1 MAFTTDDSDGYVPS
15 SGDSE
20 DEGRPNRWEGPSS
33 TWQQLNNAE
42 IDTTIALNAIRNQDL
57 SIHLY
62 NAFALKQRHSK
73 AQVINAP
80 VAGKDINAVTG
91 QTIEQ
96 DAWVPHRSWTA
107 WPMRADK
114 VPHQTF
120 MKRTDDADEKYT
132 LRKAVREMPSTALEE
147 TLAAAVLRTAKDKFK
162 ARPCTEIVTR
172 GLDSG
177 LEGDDDESDTDAFST
192 TKRARA
198 KSMST
203 KRDSATEN
211 GKMEIDDIQAK
222 IPLYVPLQERCY
234 KPIVATDDDL
244 SHAILRPSIRHVL
257 SKLER
262 TLTILHNAQDSM
274 LNYQSDS
281 ADSEA
286 SDSSRRGQR
295 SSRSRSQPG
304 TRKRGR
310 PPKSREPSQVR
321 RSVPLETPEHGKK
334 KAGRPRKVY
343 PRLADET
350 DQEYTIRVARLRK
363 EPVPFFAEPDTEPG
377 LESRAEPVQVRDPD
391 YSAGSEG
398 DGSAAEGIEKKP
410 KIKRKRAREQS
421 PEMHKGTPSI
431 KGKGRARI
439 GLRDWRDILGAAAL
453 AGFPA
458 PVLDRTARRCANLF
472 GQPTVLHTLPEAPP
486 TGRTSLAG
494 KITTCYEPGM
504 PLPPLLPPSDSYEDK
519 DEDKDEKDIALHI
532 ARLSRSRDRFE
543 ENPAAAAASRRS
555 LSRGR
560 PRTPA
565 GSRRS
570 RSRSAVSSSA
580 GGGAHFCPFADCPRA
595 VDGFTRRPN
604 MIRHMKLVHGV
615 AAATASASI
624 AADSSGGI
632 GGAGAGAEDEAD
644 VDSEDEMYGAVHVD
658 GFLRPIK
665 VRPGWRAGDVSEEPR
680 RRGRSRGRGR
690 RGGEEDR
697 DGDGD
702 GERVGRT
709 RVKRERGVEGD
720 DDDDDAEYG
729 M

>member
-1 MAFTTDDSDGYVPS
+1 MAFTTDDSDEYLPF

-20 DEGRPNRWEGPSS
+20 YEERPNRWEGPSS

-42 IDTTIALNAIRNQDL
+42 IDTFIALNEIRNQDL

-62 NAFALKQRHSK
+62 NAFALKQRHNK
-73 AQVINAP
+73 AQDIKAP
-80 VAGKDINAVTG
+80 VAGEDINIATG
-91 QTIEQ
+91 QIIEQ

-107 WPMRADK
+107 WPMHADK

-120 MKRTDDADEKYT
+120 MKRTEDSDEKFT
-132 LRKAVREMPSTALEE
+132 LRKAVQKFPSTALEE
-147 TLAAAVLRTAKDKFK
+147 TLAAAILRTAKDKFK
-162 ARPCTEIVTR
+162 ARPCAELVTSS
-172 GLDSG
+172 LDSG
-177 LEGDDDESDTDAFST
+177 LEGDDDGPDADTFST
-192 TKRARA
+192 TKRAR
-198 KSMST
+198 SQSRST
-203 KRDSATEN
+203 KYHNATEDE
-211 GKMEIDDIQAK
+211 KMEIDDIQAK
-222 IPLYVPLQERCY
+222 IPPYVPLQKRCY

-257 SKLER
+257 SQLDE
-262 TLTILHNAQDSM
+262 TLMILHNAQDSM

-281 ADSEA
+281 ADSDA

-295 SSRSRSQPG
+295 LSRSRSHPG

-321 RSVPLETPEHGKK
+321 SSVPPETQEHGKK
-334 KAGRPRKVY
+334 KAGRPRKMY

-363 EPVPFFAEPDTEPG
+363 EPIPFFAEPDMEPG
-377 LESRAEPVQVRDPD
+377 LGPGVEPVQAQDPD

-398 DGSAAEGIEKKP
+398 DSSVVEGAGRKP
-410 KIKRKRAREQS
+410 KLKRKRPREQS

-458 PVLDRTARRCANLF
+458 PALDRTARRCANLF
-472 GQPTVLHTLPEAPP
+472 GQPTVLHTLPETPP
-486 TGRTSLAG
+486 TGRTLVSA
-494 KITTCYEPGM
+494 KITTCYKPGM
-504 PLPPLLPPSDSYEDK
+504 PLPPLLLSSDSYEDE

-532 ARLSRSRDRFE
+532 SRSSRSQNGLED
-543 ENPAAAAASRRS
+543 NPTAITLRRS

-560 PRTPA
+560 PPTPA
-565 GSRRS
+565 AGRRS
-570 RSRSAVSSSA
+570 RSRSAVSSST

-595 VDGFTRRPN
+595 VDGFTRRQN
-604 MIRHMKLVHGV
+604 MTRHMKLVHGV
-615 AAATASASI
+615 AAAAASI
-624 AADSSGGI
+624 AADGNGGI
-632 GGAGAGAEDEAD
+632 GGESAGAGDEAD

-665 VRPGWRAGDVSEEPR
+665 VRPGWRAGDVAEEPR
-680 RRGRSRGRGR
+680 RRGRSRGPGRGR
-690 RGGEEDR
+690 RGSEEDGGR
-697 DGDGD
+697 D
-702 GERVGRT
+702 GERGGKV
-709 RVKRERGVEGD
+709 RVKRERGVEGAD
-720 DDDDDAEYG
+720 DDEYL
-729 M
+729 